1 MGKYGVV
8 FLDPRDACP
17 CCLGILTRLD
27 QDEIMQSLTNA
38 LNRDMD
44 GFNENLMGLL
54 FNNKWEQFEGDVKDF
69 G

>member
-44 GFNENLMGLL
+44 GFNEVYIFGLYNLLIYCYL
-54 FNNKWEQFEGDVKDF
+54 F
-69 G
+69 